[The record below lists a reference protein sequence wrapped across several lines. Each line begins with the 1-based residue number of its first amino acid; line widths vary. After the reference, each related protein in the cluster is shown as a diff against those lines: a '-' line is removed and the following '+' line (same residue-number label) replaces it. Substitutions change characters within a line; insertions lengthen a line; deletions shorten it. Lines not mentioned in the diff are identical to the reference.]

1 MHRLHALTRVALIT
15 AAIAIPS
22 ASVAQVLI
30 TIAPPPLV
38 VYEQP
43 ALPGPGYI
51 WTPGYWAY
59 GPDGYFWVPGTW
71 VEPPSVGLLWTPGY
85 WGWRNGSYLWN
96 AGYWGPTV
104 GYYGGINYGYG
115 YVGTGYHG
123 GYWNGGVFA
132 YNKTVNNFGGVHIT
146 NVYSKTVVNTTT
158 VKNVSFNGGPGGTTL
173 KPTAQQLTYAQQN
186 HVQATSAQTLQQT
199 TASTNK
205 DLLHSV
211 NNGKPAVAATS
222 SAGQFTGTGVTGV
235 KNVTG
240 VGNTSPTGTGP
251 KGVTGT
257 GTNTLSTTNT
267 NTLSKTTTT
276 TPSKT
281 TTTNTSTLSKGV
293 GNNVN
298 TNTLSNK
305 SNVGVTTGTLPKG
318 NTVNANTLSKGN
330 VNINNANTTP
340 KITPTPKVNAI
351 SQTNVG
357 SANLSG
363 AGGGA
368 KKGGPPPQPK
378 KPGQHP

>member
-1 MHRLHALTRVALIT
+1 MHRLNAFMRCALVT

-22 ASVAQVLI
+22 ASLAQVLI

-43 ALPGPGYI
+43 PLPGPGYI

-71 VEPPSVGLLWTPGY
+71 VEPPSVGVLWTPGY

-96 AGYWGPTV
+96 AGYWGPTI

-146 NVYSKTVVNTTT
+146 NVYSKTVINTTT

-240 VGNTSPTGTGP
+240 VGNTSPAGTGP

-267 NTLSKTTTT
+267 NTLSKTTN
-276 TPSKT
+276 
-281 TTTNTSTLSKGV
+281 TNTNTNTLSKGT
-293 GNNVN
+293 NVN

-305 SNVGVTTGTLPKG
+305 GNVNINANTLPKG
-318 NTVNANTLSKGN
+318 NTSNVNTLSNKGN
-330 VNINNANTTP
+330 VNINANTTP
-340 KITPTPKVNAI
+340 KINTTPKVNAI

-357 SANLSG
+357 AAG
-363 AGGGA
+363 AGGA
-368 KKGGPPPQPK
+368 PKNFKASGPPPQPK
-378 KPGQHP
+378 KPVPKQ